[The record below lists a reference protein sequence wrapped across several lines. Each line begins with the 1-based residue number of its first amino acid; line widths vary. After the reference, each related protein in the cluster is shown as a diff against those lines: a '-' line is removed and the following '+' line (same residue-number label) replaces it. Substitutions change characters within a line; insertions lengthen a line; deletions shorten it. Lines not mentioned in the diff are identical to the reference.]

1 MRSHHTFPP
10 RHRGVRGGTPPGTVP
25 STGQRAMQRDRDFW
39 ACLILL
45 VVGLVVLVASPPAF
59 AQEVSSQVI
68 LTRVNQSDAYEN
80 QYRSYVYNALWA
92 YYPGVYFDTEG
103 IYALATMF
111 ALNNFKV
118 GGSLANF
125 VIHQGHVNYCIYRF
139 KNGFEP
145 GSDVAWC
152 H

>member
-1 MRSHHTFPP
+1 M
-10 RHRGVRGGTPPGTVP
+10 
-25 STGQRAMQRDRDFW
+25 
-39 ACLILL
+39 
-45 VVGLVVLVASPPAF
+45 LVASTPAL
-59 AQEVSSQVI
+59 ALMPSSQII
-68 LTRVNQSDAYEN
+68 LASVDQGDAYDN

-92 YYPGVYFDTEG
+92 YYPGVYFDTAG

-111 ALNNFKV
+111 ALNNFRV
-118 GGSLANF
+118 GGSGSNF
-125 VIHQGHVNYCIYRF
+125 VINQGHVNYCIYRF